1 MPSCSRNSM
10 IVVFKPERSPSKARI
25 DRGGTKRAGRPIA
38 AVEIGRRYLI
48 CCITIIGY
56 NLKAGLRSMIRK
68 SERSGI
74 GPMGGYQFSERS
86 CSKKT
91 DYDDSFQDG
100 YGRSRK
106 SPQGFR

>member
-1 MPSCSRNSM
+1 M
-10 IVVFKPERSPSKARI
+10 IVMFKPERSPSRPGPIAAMRS
-25 DRGGTKRAGRPIA
+25 AGRPIA

-48 CCITIIGY
+48 YYITIIRY

-68 SERSGI
+68 SVPIGHRSDGWV
-74 GPMGGYQFSERS
+74 PVLQKFMLE
-86 CSKKT
+86 KT
-91 DYDDSFQDG
+91 DDDDSFQDG